1 MKINLIFMIC
11 LVSGSV
17 LFDDLN
23 ESLKIVPTLE
33 NSDWNDIY
41 ITFIGSAVGV
51 FTGIS
56 LNFIIDKIKKN
67 NE

>member
-1 MKINLIFMIC
+1 MIC

-33 NSDWNDIY
+33 NSDWNDFY
-41 ITFIGSAVGV
+41 ITFIGSAIGL
-51 FTGIS
+51 FSGIS
-56 LNFIIDKIKKN
+56 INFIIDKIKKN

>member
-1 MKINLIFMIC
+1 MKINLIFIIC

-51 FTGIS
+51 FIGIS

>member
-1 MKINLIFMIC
+1 MKVNLIFMIC

-33 NSDWNDIY
+33 NSDWNDFY
-41 ITFIGSAVGV
+41 ITLIGSAIGL
-51 FTGIS
+51 FSGIS
-56 LNFIIDKIKKN
+56 INFIIDKIKKN

>member
-1 MKINLIFMIC
+1 MIC

-51 FTGIS
+51 FIGIS

>member
-1 MKINLIFMIC
+1 MKINLIFIIC
-11 LVSGSV
+11 LVSGSI

-56 LNFIIDKIKKN
+56 LNFIINKIKKN

>member
-1 MKINLIFMIC
+1 MKINLIFIIC
-11 LVSGSV
+11 LVSGSI

>member
-1 MKINLIFMIC
+1 MKVNLIFIIC
-11 LVSGSV
+11 LVSGSI
-17 LFDDLN
+17 LFDDIN

-51 FTGIS
+51 FIGIS

>member
-51 FTGIS
+51 FIGIS

>member
-1 MKINLIFMIC
+1 MKVNLIFIIC
-11 LVSGSV
+11 LVSGSI
-17 LFDDLN
+17 LFDDIN

-56 LNFIIDKIKKN
+56 LNFILDKIKKN

>member
-1 MKINLIFMIC
+1 MIC

-51 FTGIS
+51 FIGIS

-67 NE
+67 ND